1 MLILCFQI
9 LISKNCLKLYL
20 FGPSLK
26 KIYKWELQHLLCLY
40 LFSVKPILI
49 KIIKS
54 IEIEND
60 FDI

>member
-1 MLILCFQI
+1 MRTPTLAMPI
-9 LISKNCLKLYL
+9 
-20 FGPSLK
+20 
-26 KIYKWELQHLLCLY
+26 Y

-49 KIIKS
+49 KIIQS